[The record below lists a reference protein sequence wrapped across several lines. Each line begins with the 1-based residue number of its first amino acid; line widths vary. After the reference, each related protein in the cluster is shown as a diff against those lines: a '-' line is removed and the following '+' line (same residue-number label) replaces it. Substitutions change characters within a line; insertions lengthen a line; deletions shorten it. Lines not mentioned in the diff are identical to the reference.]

1 MLTWRLAFPTALL
14 QVFILVSDIC
24 GFTAFCAARTP
35 ADVVNLLS
43 DIYTEFDKLCD
54 KFGVYKVC
62 TIGDAYVI
70 IAGLP
75 HIEQQLESQRIK
87 NCEPNPAHKLDYG
100 RRLMEM
106 ALAMVNETRRK
117 GAELGF
123 DFNMRIGIHFG
134 KVVMGVIGTTKLR
147 YDIWGTDVMLASLCE
162 SEGEPGAIHVSSS
175 AYNKGNLK
183 AHFKFGKHKTISI
196 PGAKGQ
202 STYLHPP
209 PSTKPAALPAAETKP
224 AAAEILP
231 GSPECSPE
239 SPHSPHSPQSFAI
252 DDVGARLL
260 GSADPGEPTVSST
273 TSATLSALPVANAAL
288 AIQGYSECKD
298 LPPSAAPTTLGSS
311 APLANDVNGIAVS
324 ASPSGQS
331 ATPRKQRKPE
341 PPPEPPP
348 SPPPNEPPY
357 PDWQFNTTPRGTIY
371 PDWSRV

>member
-1 MLTWRLAFPTALL
+1 M
-14 QVFILVSDIC
+14 VSDIC

-75 HIEQQLESQRIK
+75 HIEQQLASQRTQK
-87 NCEPNPAHKLDYG
+87 GEPEPTNKLEYG
-100 RRLMEM
+100 CRLMEM

-162 SEGEPGAIHVSSS
+162 SEGEPGAIHISSS
-175 AYNKGNLK
+175 AYNRGNLK
-183 AHFKFGKHKTISI
+183 AHFKFTKHKVISI

-202 STYLHPP
+202 STYLHTLPP
-209 PSTKPAALPAAETKP
+209 PSTVVAEEALVPQP
-224 AAAEILP
+224 DVPQLHP
-231 GSPECSPE
+231 SPEVVAPEHIHVHVSP
-239 SPHSPHSPQSFAI
+239 
-252 DDVGARLL
+252 V
-260 GSADPGEPTVSST
+260 
-273 TSATLSALPVANAAL
+273 
-288 AIQGYSECKD
+288 
-298 LPPSAAPTTLGSS
+298 PSAATLATVSNPTTAERKTEAQEVSG
-311 APLANDVNGIAVS
+311 S
-324 ASPSGQS
+324 ASPTASTTLDPLLPS
-331 ATPRKQRKPE
+331 ATQLSDPKPLLPKQLKPS

-348 SPPPNEPPY
+348 SPPPSEPPNN
-357 PDWQFNTTPRGTIY
+357 PDDYEDEATSPST
-371 PDWSRV
+371 VML